1 MQRVT
6 QCNIAVLLL
15 LLLLLIMLTAL
26 PLLQEHASC
35 IHVHNLSMAHTVVA
49 WCAGSLLAVSAYM
62 QLITLTSSPTAQCS
76 HTNTAEQQ
84 VSAEEAKAKKKAAKE
99 AAKQA
104 EDELKLL
111 FNDALVAG
119 KKAPGAA
126 AGKGSNAAEPVAVEV
141 KEKQV
146 LYILLLAL

>member
-1 MQRVT
+1 M
-6 QCNIAVLLL
+6 
-15 LLLLLIMLTAL
+15 
-26 PLLQEHASC
+26 
-35 IHVHNLSMAHTVVA
+35 
-49 WCAGSLLAVSAYM
+49 
-62 QLITLTSSPTAQCS
+62 
-76 HTNTAEQQ
+76 
-84 VSAEEAKAKKKAAKE
+84 SAEEAKAKKKAAKE

-146 LYILLLAL
+146 LCYYSYCILLLTLVVLLVLL

>member
-1 MQRVT
+1 VLVVHCDRL
-6 QCNIAVLLL
+6 CNV
-15 LLLLLIMLTAL
+15 
-26 PLLQEHASC
+26 C
-35 IHVHNLSMAHTVVA
+35 NHNTK
-49 WCAGSLLAVSAYM
+49 
-62 QLITLTSSPTAQCS
+62 
-76 HTNTAEQQ
+76 Q

-146 LYILLLAL
+146 PYTTVKSLLLLLFNVTTVRSVTTGSVTARTACTIARTTTSASTAAGVQPLTSTTTTCTALLL

>member
-1 MQRVT
+1 VSHAAILAAAAAAAAAI
-6 QCNIAVLLL
+6 NIYT
-15 LLLLLIMLTAL
+15 LIDT
-26 PLLQEHASC
+26 HC
-35 IHVHNLSMAHTVVA
+35 IHR
-49 WCAGSLLAVSAYM
+49 LAAVNAYM
-62 QLITLTSSPTAQCS
+62 QLTTLARVVVNCAMLVHTHTTS
-76 HTNTAEQQ
+76 QQ

-146 LYILLLAL
+146 PHTFTVNIVNITIYCYCFYQ